1 MINKS
6 FNKSP
11 RCCFIISSLSGGGA
25 EGVCTTVASG
35 LADLGLEIELMV
47 LNLRRAT
54 YQDRLSSNVK
64 LTSLNVSNARYSFL
78 PLIKHLRKTKPDRV
92 VVFNYEL
99 AIILVLIR
107 PFLGFKFQLIARNI
121 NTVSASLNLKSPS
134 AKKRALRALVQ
145 RLYCKVDHVINQ
157 CEGMRK
163 DLLNTLRLAR
173 SRTSVIY
180 NPVNEIVEKQAQG
193 NGVSRS
199 ATFTDILCIGRLEP
213 QKSFDLAIK
222 AFAVF
227 ATEYPDYRLTIAGQ
241 GSLEKDLKKL
251 VQDLS
256 LTDKVNFVGFK
267 ANTVHYYNTSKFT
280 LLTSLYEGFPNVLVE
295 SITLGTPVVSV
306 NCPSGPD
313 EIVINGVNGF
323 LVEDRTVDSIADAM
337 KSAASTEWDCDAIK
351 KTAEAFSRQN
361 ILATWHSFLLGQ
373 RE

>member
-1 MINKS
+1 MKNKS
-6 FNKSP
+6 SNKP
-11 RCCFIISSLSGGGA
+11 TRCCFIISSLSGGGA
-25 EGVCTTVASG
+25 EGVCVNVASG
-35 LADLGLEIELMV
+35 LADLSLDIELLV
-47 LNLRRAT
+47 LNLRRAV

-64 LTSLNVSNARYSFL
+64 LTSLNVSNARYSFI
-78 PLIKHLRKTKPDRV
+78 PLIRHLRKTKPDRV

-99 AIILVLIR
+99 AIVLVLIR
-107 PFLGFKFQLIARNI
+107 PFLGFKFRLIARNI
-121 NTVSASLNLKSPS
+121 NTVSASLDTKSPS

-163 DLLNTLRLAR
+163 DLLNTLGLDV

-193 NGVSRS
+193 NGASRS
-199 ATFTDILCIGRLEP
+199 DGFTDILCIGRLEP

-227 ATEYPDYRLTIAGQ
+227 LTEYPNYRLIIAGQ
-241 GSLEKDLKKL
+241 GSLEKDLKQL
-251 VQDLS
+251 VHDLS
-256 LTDKVNFVGFK
+256 LADKVSFVGFK
-267 ANTVHYYNTSKFT
+267 ADTVHYYSTAKFT

-313 EIVINGVNGF
+313 EIVVKGVNGY
-323 LVEDRTVDSIADAM
+323 LVEDRSVDSVAEAM
-337 KSAASTEWDCDAIK
+337 KSAAFKEWDRDAIK
-351 KTAEAFSRQN
+351 QTAESFSRKN
-361 ILATWHSFLLGQ
+361 ILAAWQSFLLGQ

>member
-1 MINKS
+1 MGSSNKIV
-6 FNKSP
+6 FV
-11 RCCFIISSLSGGGA
+11 ISTLGGGGA

-35 LADLGLEIELMV
+35 LADLGLDIELLV
-47 LNLRRAT
+47 LNLRRAV

-78 PLIKHLRKTKPDRV
+78 PLIKHLRKTKPERV

-121 NTVSASLNLKSPS
+121 NTVSASLNTKSPS

-163 DLLNTLRLAR
+163 DLLNTLGLAS

-193 NGVSRS
+193 NGIGRRNTS
-199 ATFTDILCIGRLEP
+199 TDILCIGRLEP
-213 QKSFDLAIK
+213 QKSFDLAIT

-227 ATEYPDYRLTIAGQ
+227 ATEYPDYRLIIAGQ
-241 GSLEKDLKKL
+241 GSLEKDLKQL

-256 LTDKVNFVGFK
+256 LADKVNFVGFQ
-267 ANTVHYYNTSKFT
+267 ADTVHYFSSAKFT

-313 EIVINGVNGF
+313 EIVVNGVNGY

-337 KSAASTEWDCDAIK
+337 KSAALTEWDHDAVK
-351 KTAEAFSRQN
+351 QTAEPFSRQN
-361 ILATWHSFLLGQ
+361 ILAAWQSFLSGQ